1 MAHKDC
7 MDEPEPKEPVCV
19 GQFLLH
25 LEKERRLSP
34 RTVRN
39 YAQAVR
45 AFASWLKEQ
54 GWNGDFGQVR
64 PATVR
69 RYLLS
74 AQDKGWDRRTIRLHF
89 SGLQTFYKYLRRQG
103 LVESNPLTGQ
113 PLPKLE
119 KKLPKFLT
127 ESQIRKLLDSPT
139 RLLKREAID
148 EFQAL
153 RDRLVMELLYGGGLR
168 VSELVG
174 LNHGDIDL
182 NDGVAKVLGKG
193 SKERY
198 CPLGN
203 VAMALYRQYRE
214 RFCVGQGREAPVLA
228 NSPGGLRM
236 STLSVQRNLKIYLKE
251 SELPLDLT
259 PHKLRHSFATHL
271 LDRGADLRVVQELL
285 GHASLSTTQVYT
297 HLSVAR
303 LKEAH
308 KLAHPRA

>member
-1 MAHKDC
+1 MS
-7 MDEPEPKEPVCV
+7 EEQQSEVKEPTCV

-39 YAQAVR
+39 YGQAIRAIAQ
-45 AFASWLKEQ
+45 WLKEN
-54 GWNGDFGQVR
+54 GWDGEFGSVR
-64 PATVR
+64 PAQVR
-69 RYLLS
+69 RYLLYS
-74 AQDKGWDRRTIRLHF
+74 QDKGWDRRTLRLHF

-103 LVESNPLTGQ
+103 LAETNPLTGQ
-113 PLPKLE
+113 ALPKLE

-127 ESQIRKLLDSPT
+127 ETQMKKLLDGPT
-139 RLLKREAID
+139 RLLAKGDID

-153 RDRLVMELLYGGGLR
+153 RDRLSMELLYGGGLR
-168 VSELVG
+168 VSELVA

-182 NDGVAKVLGKG
+182 GDGVAKVLGKG
-193 SKERY
+193 GKERY
-198 CPLGN
+198 CPLGK
-203 VAMALYRQYRE
+203 VAIEVYRVYRE
-214 RFCVGQGREAPVLA
+214 RYAKGQGREAAILT
-228 NSPGGLRM
+228 NSPGGGRLT
-236 STLSVQRNLKIYLKE
+236 TLSVQRMLKVYLRE
-251 SELPLDLT
+251 AELPLDLT

-271 LDRGADLRVVQELL
+271 LDRGADLRTVQELL

-308 KLAHPRA
+308 ARAHPRA